1 MQKKLRIQPANAILW
16 VLLATGCVDT
26 FDGSIVQVDFGAFLP
41 PQARPGATPAPGFQL
56 PSNSH
61 YRLYGIVDGT
71 QLTELAR
78 FKVRPVVELG
88 SPCFIDPEGTRF
100 PGIHVTQF
108 ARRMAAETGITDIA
122 NPPPGTSEEAQIDQ
136 ATAIA
141 RVAGVLA
148 LGRPINPGSM
158 PDPDPGALKAVTS
171 AESAPYPQVGAACV
185 EDDATVSPDLIP
197 PPNCIGDQSNANRLR
212 LCNQFWAANPGFYE
226 GSDRVLTQPLNGT
239 YFGTVP
245 GVVPSS
251 GATVGGAQLLIAGS
265 VRQYSTFAFSAHTD
279 DTEAPPLRQV
289 LLGQPSSPA
298 RGVIR
303 VQLGNFEATVPA
315 ALKPGFASQ
324 MVIFENV
331 GEDNVHF

>member
-41 PQARPGATPAPGFQL
+41 AQVRPGATPAPGFQL

-61 YRLYGIVDGT
+61 YRLYGIIDGT
-71 QLTELAR
+71 QLTELVR

-88 SPCFIDPEGTRF
+88 SPCLIDPEGTRF
-100 PGIHVTQF
+100 PGIHITQF
-108 ARRMAAETGITDIA
+108 ARRMAVETGITDIA
-122 NPPPGTSEEAQIDQ
+122 NPPPGTSEDAQIDQ

-141 RVAGVLA
+141 RVTGVLG
-148 LGRPINPGSM
+148 LGRPINLAAM

-171 AESAPYPQVGAACV
+171 ADSAPYPAVASACV
-185 EDDATVSPDLIP
+185 EDDATVSPDLLP
-197 PPNCIGDQSNANRLR
+197 PANCIGDQSNTNRLR
-212 LCNQFWAANPGFYE
+212 LCRQFWAANPGFYE

-239 YFGTVP
+239 YFGMVP
-245 GVVPSS
+245 GLVPSS
-251 GATVGGAQLLIAGS
+251 GATVGGAQLQIAGG
-265 VRQYSTFAFSAHTD
+265 VRQYSTFAFAVHSD
-279 DTEAPPLRQV
+279 DAEGPPLRQI

-303 VQLGNFEATVPA
+303 VQLANFEATVPT